1 MIQGLN
7 EDNYSEKR
15 HFSGGWMSIY
25 KPKEISSFSALK
37 KIKKKFLLKKI
48 GYAGTLD
55 PLASGVLPVAF
66 GAATKTIPYLMEAK
80 KKYKF
85 SIKWGVKTCTHDLE
99 GKVIGRSDSRPS
111 KESLLKVIKVF
122 DGEIYQ
128 KPPRFSAVKVNGK
141 RAYQLARG
149 GEQFSLDLKK
159 VKIYNLILSKYNKNK
174 DTEFIISCS
183 KGFYI
188 RSLVRDICKE
198 LGVLGT
204 VSMLERLEVG
214 PFSLE
219 NTFSLENIENLVHIA
234 PAGMVGGNLLIPLS
248 EVLDDIP
255 AVPISDLEA
264 ERFQQ
269 GQIILNNNLIE
280 FSGLGSEVLLL
291 NNKKPLGLAIVG
303 ENSIK
308 PKKVFSEE
316 IFNLRSI

>member
-255 AVPISDLEA
+255 ALPISDLEA

-291 NNKKPLGLAIVG
+291 NNKKPIGLAIVG
-303 ENSIK
+303 ENSFK

>member
-1 MIQGLN
+1 MIPGLN
-7 EDNYSEKR
+7 EDNYSEKK

-85 SIKWGVKTCTHDLE
+85 SIKWGVKTFTHDLE
-99 GKVIGRSDSRPS
+99 GEVIDRSDSRPS

-122 DGEIYQ
+122 DGEIHQ

-149 GEQFSLDLKK
+149 GEQFSLDVKK
-159 VKIYNLILSKYNKNK
+159 VKIYDLILSKFNKNK
-174 DTEFIISCS
+174 DSEFIISCS

-204 VSMLERLEVG
+204 VNMLERLEVG

-255 AVPISDLEA
+255 ALPISDLEA

-291 NNKKPLGLAIVG
+291 NNKKPIGLAIVG
-303 ENSIK
+303 ENSFK

>member
-1 MIQGLN
+1 MIPGLN
-7 EDNYSEKR
+7 EDNYSEKK

-48 GYAGTLD
+48 GHAGTLD

-99 GKVIGRSDSRPS
+99 GEVIDRSDLRPP

-141 RAYQLARG
+141 RAYQLARC
-149 GEQFSLDLKK
+149 GEQFSLDVKK
-159 VKIYNLILSKYNKNK
+159 VKIYDLILSKYNKNK
-174 DTEFIISCS
+174 DSEFIISCS

-204 VSMLERLEVG
+204 VNILERLEVG

-255 AVPISDLEA
+255 ALPISDLEA

-280 FSGLGSEVLLL
+280 FSSLGSEVLLL
-291 NNKKPLGLAIVG
+291 NNKKPIGLAIVG
-303 ENSIK
+303 ENSFK

>member
-1 MIQGLN
+1 MTQGLN
-7 EDNYSEKR
+7 EDNLLGKS

-37 KIKKKFLLKKI
+37 KIKKKFLIKKI
-48 GYAGTLD
+48 GHAGTLD
-55 PLASGVLPVAF
+55 PLASGVLPIAF
-66 GAATKTIPYLMEAK
+66 GAATKTIPYLIASK

-85 SIKWGVKTCTHDLE
+85 SIQWGIKTSTHDLE
-99 GKVIGRSDSRPS
+99 GEVIDRSDLRPS
-111 KESLLKVIKVF
+111 KENLLKVIKGF
-122 DGEIYQ
+122 EGEIYQ
-128 KPPRFSAVKVNGK
+128 RPPRFSAVKVNGK
-141 RAYQLARG
+141 RAYQLARN
-149 GEQFSLDLKK
+149 GEHFSLDMKK
-159 VKIYNLILSKYNKNK
+159 VKIYDIILSNYNKNN
-174 DTEFIISCS
+174 DSEFIITCS

-188 RSLVRDICKE
+188 RSLVRDICKK

-204 VSMLERLEVG
+204 VNMLERQEVG

-255 AVPISDLEA
+255 ALPISDLEA
-264 ERFQQ
+264 KRFQQ
-269 GQIILNNNLIE
+269 GQIILNNNFIK

-291 NNKKPLGLAIVG
+291 NNKKPIGLATVS
-303 ENSIK
+303 ENSFK

>member
-1 MIQGLN
+1 MIPGLN
-7 EDNYSEKR
+7 EDNCSEKK

-85 SIKWGVKTCTHDLE
+85 SIKWGVKTFTHDLE
-99 GKVIGRSDSRPS
+99 GEVIDRSDSRPS

-122 DGEIYQ
+122 DGEIHQ

-149 GEQFSLDLKK
+149 GEQFSLDVKK
-159 VKIYNLILSKYNKNK
+159 VKIYDLILSKFNKNK
-174 DTEFIISCS
+174 DSEFIISCS

-204 VSMLERLEVG
+204 VNMLERLEVG

-255 AVPISDLEA
+255 ALPISDLEA

-291 NNKKPLGLAIVG
+291 NNKKPIGLAIVG
-303 ENSIK
+303 ENSFK